1 MRRPFELSLRP
12 CLLATAILLATTS
25 AIAAEAVRDYQVPAG
40 PLASTLNRIAA
51 QAGLSLSLD
60 PALAQ
65 GRSAHPVQGRYD
77 AAGALRQAL
86 QGSGLELVES
96 ESGSY
101 SLRPV
106 PSDTLSMS
114 ATTIS
119 GTQEDPDGPAVGYL
133 ATRTRAGT
141 KTDTPL
147 LEAPRSISVA
157 TREQMQDRNVQ
168 SLDDAVRYMP
178 GVIAS
183 SYGNDTRAE
192 WLKVRGFEP
201 TQFLDGLPLP
211 KGSYVM
217 PKLETWDL
225 ERVALLRG
233 PASSL
238 YGQTPPGGLLDM
250 TSRRPE
256 AESSHEVQLQVG
268 SYEHKQISFDSTG
281 KVDDAGN
288 LLYRVSGVVRDS
300 NTQVD
305 HVDNKRYN
313 IAPSLTWNFD
323 EDTKLTFLSQF
334 NRDDTG
340 ITSQFLPLQ
349 GTKLSTPA
357 GEVKY
362 HENLGDPD
370 WEFYD
375 KTYYALGYAFE
386 HRINDVWQFRQ
397 NLRYTKSDL
406 SFQGITAGG
415 SATSVA
421 DDGTLSRGA
430 NVVDEDISQFAIDNN
445 LQADFSTGPLKHT
458 LLLGLDHQRAN
469 TNYKWL
475 YGSAPTS
482 NISKPIYGQDFSNVV
497 YTAYND
503 YNQKM
508 RDTGLYA
515 QDQIALD
522 NWRLTLG
529 GRQDWAHTGSKFYNA
544 DGATDTRR
552 DSNFSGNAA
561 LSYVFDNGVAPYV
574 SYAESFQT
582 EAGGTNGAAFE
593 PSTGKQVELGVKY
606 QPVGTDL
613 MLSAAV
619 YDLTRKNIVLTG
631 SDFISRPV
639 GEAQVR
645 GFELEAVGNV
655 TENLKVTA
663 AYTYANSKMTKVANP
678 LDKNRPLP
686 LTPENQASL
695 WADYTWHDGLLD
707 GFGLGFGTRYVG
719 ETHNIAIGSM
729 GYVRD
734 KSDGDTGSYTVY
746 DAAVHYDLGR
756 LDNSLNGLNV
766 ALNAN
771 NVFDKEYISTC
782 DGFYCYYGDRRNV
795 VASVNYK
802 F

>member
-1 MRRPFELSLRP
+1 MM
-12 CLLATAILLATTS
+12 
-25 AIAAEAVRDYQVPAG
+25 
-40 PLASTLNRIAA
+40 
-51 QAGLSLSLD
+51 
-60 PALAQ
+60 
-65 GRSAHPVQGRYD
+65 
-77 AAGALRQAL
+77 
-86 QGSGLELVES
+86 
-96 ESGSY
+96 SGS
-101 SLRPV
+101 
-106 PSDTLSMS
+106 S
-114 ATTIS
+114 A
-119 GTQEDPDGPAVGYL
+119 
-133 ATRTRAGT
+133 R
-141 KTDTPL
+141 
-147 LEAPRSISVA
+147 
-157 TREQMQDRNVQ
+157 
-168 SLDDAVRYMP
+168 
-178 GVIAS
+178 
-183 SYGNDTRAE
+183 
-192 WLKVRGFEP
+192 
-201 TQFLDGLPLP
+201 
-211 KGSYVM
+211 
-217 PKLETWDL
+217 
-225 ERVALLRG
+225 
-233 PASSL
+233 
-238 YGQTPPGGLLDM
+238 
-250 TSRRPE
+250 
-256 AESSHEVQLQVG
+256 
-268 SYEHKQISFDSTG
+268 
-281 KVDDAGN
+281 
-288 LLYRVSGVVRDS
+288 
-300 NTQVD
+300 
-305 HVDNKRYN
+305 
-313 IAPSLTWNFD
+313 
-323 EDTKLTFLSQF
+323 
-334 NRDDTG
+334 
-340 ITSQFLPLQ
+340 
-349 GTKLSTPA
+349 
-357 GEVKY
+357 
-362 HENLGDPD
+362 
-370 WEFYD
+370 
-375 KTYYALGYAFE
+375 
-386 HRINDVWQFRQ
+386 

-475 YGSAPTS
+475 YGTAPTS

-544 DGATDTRR
+544 NGATDTRR
-552 DSNFSGNAA
+552 DSQFSGNAA

-582 EAGGTNGAAFE
+582 EAGGAAGAAFE
-593 PSTGKQVELGVKY
+593 PSTGKQYELGVKY